1 MRAPKPLGDARS
13 CDRALN
19 ALALGQGTLACI
31 DGYILIYISRS
42 RTIRSII
49 GGALSVSKRPKPPS
63 KRKLL
68 ELPADLALDLEAFCE
83 AHYGAA
89 AAEIL
94 RQALRRFIDSE
105 LKGELKLRDRF
116 LEARRRL
123 GDSKSRGIRL
133 IHADK
138 PS

>member
-1 MRAPKPLGDARS
+1 
-13 CDRALN
+13 
-19 ALALGQGTLACI
+19 
-31 DGYILIYISRS
+31 
-42 RTIRSII
+42 
-49 GGALSVSKRPKPPS
+49 
-63 KRKLL
+63 
-68 ELPADLALDLEAFCE
+68 LDLEAFCE